1 MDRILEP
8 EIMADQAQVM
18 AYAKADFRTSSDR
31 FISGFVSTFA
41 EQIQGQ
47 NSHILDLG
55 CGPGDIPIALAQI
68 IPKIQ
73 ITALDASQSML
84 DLARSRITTAA
95 LAHRIHLLQ
104 AYLPHWPSP
113 ETQLHPPPTAI
124 VSKDMLH
131 HLPDPQVLWRTLQG
145 LASRAATAPATTP
158 IAVYVADLLRPD
170 SPAQAQAIVQAV
182 ASQEPPV
189 LQRDFYQSLCA
200 AFTLEEI
207 QQQLS
212 QAQLNLQVS
221 RFGDRHFLA
230 SGFLSPP

>member
-104 AYLPHWPSP
+104 AS
-113 ETQLHPPPTAI
+113 
-124 VSKDMLH
+124 V
-131 HLPDPQVLWRTLQG
+131 PDKKVIRM
-145 LASRAATAPATTP
+145 A
-158 IAVYVADLLRPD
+158 
-170 SPAQAQAIVQAV
+170 
-182 ASQEPPV
+182 
-189 LQRDFYQSLCA
+189 
-200 AFTLEEI
+200 
-207 QQQLS
+207 
-212 QAQLNLQVS
+212 LNPYRV
-221 RFGDRHFLA
+221 
-230 SGFLSPP
+230 